1 MLVSAIQTD
10 ATPDKAA
17 NYLLV
22 KWESN
27 GTSNFACGAVLNFD
41 KRQYD
46 KVRAIVETKL
56 DDNALQVLLALK
68 L

>member
-1 MLVSAIQTD
+1 V
-10 ATPDKAA
+10 
-17 NYLLV
+17 
-22 KWESN
+22 ESN
-27 GTSNFACGAVLNFD
+27 GTGFACGAVLNFD

-56 DDNALQVLLALK
+56 DDNALQVLLALE